1 MLSRHAEDLFWTG
14 RYVERAEDTARML
27 DVTYHGSLQSG
38 EQSQWGDLLTI
49 LRLAP
54 GYRESGRVIEDP
66 VAVVAYLAHDT
77 ENPGS
82 ILSSVAAV
90 RTNLRAVRDR
100 LPHELWE
107 FANRFHL
114 ELIGG
119 DLEAAVAREPYVLLD
134 LVRRRCQT
142 LFGVI
147 SEVMPRD
154 DGYRFLGVGTSLERA
169 LMTCRLLLTRHGFLV
184 PGAYDEVLLTLRVAS
199 ALEAYRRSYQSSA
212 DPVDVARLLLTSA
225 TFPRSV
231 LFCLADVERDLE
243 RLAGAD
249 ALNRPLR
256 LAGRLR
262 AELEFTDPV
271 DLTDELTT
279 RLESLEDAIRHIAEA
294 MGPAFFRSADEFQM
308 HAQWLLP
315 SEATW

>member
-1 MLSRHAEDLFWTG
+1 MLARHAENMFWAG
-14 RYVERAEDTARML
+14 RYLERANDTARML

-38 EQSQWGDLLTI
+38 EQSQWDELLTI

-54 GYRESGRVIEDP
+54 
-66 VAVVAYLAHDT
+66 AYLASGRSADDSAAALAYLLHDPD
-77 ENPGS
+77 NPGS
-82 ILSSVAAV
+82 IVSSVAAV

-107 FANRFHL
+107 HANRFHL
-114 ELIGG
+114 ELAGH
-119 DLEAAVAREPYVLLD
+119 DLAAAVVREPYAVFD

-154 DGYRFLGVGTSLERA
+154 DGFRFLEIGTSLERA
-169 LMTCRLLLTRHGFLV
+169 LMTCRLLRVRHDFLV
-184 PGAYDEVLLTLRVAS
+184 PGAYDEILLTLRVAS
-199 ALEAYRRSYQSSA
+199 ALEAYRRTYQSSA
-212 DPVDVARLLLTSA
+212 DPNHVARLLLLSS

-231 LFCLADVERDLE
+231 LFCLGEVEDELG
-243 RLAGAD
+243 RLARPD
-249 ALNRPLR
+249 LPNRPLR
-256 LAGRLR
+256 LAGKLR

-271 DLTDELTT
+271 ELTDQLAS
-279 RLESLEDAIRHIAEA
+279 RLESLEDAIRHIAES
-294 MGPAFFRSADEFQM
+294 MGPAFFRSADEYHL